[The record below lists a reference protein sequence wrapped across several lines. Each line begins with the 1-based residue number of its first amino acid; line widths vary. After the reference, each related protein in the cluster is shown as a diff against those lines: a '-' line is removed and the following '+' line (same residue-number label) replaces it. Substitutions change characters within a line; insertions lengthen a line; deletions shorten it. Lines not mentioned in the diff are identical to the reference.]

1 MKIEDYEAYIEK
13 AIADYD
19 EITASAKLISKL
31 ANRSYEL
38 SFDYDMDEEEIK
50 AELMDV
56 LPATQ
61 QDVDEWSSLLD
72 DLADEIVS
80 NFADDIDKSENEDEE

>member
-1 MKIEDYEAYIEK
+1 MKIEDYEVYIEK

-19 EITASAKLISKL
+19 EITASPKLIGKL
-31 ANRSYEL
+31 SNRSYEL
-38 SFDYDMDEEEIK
+38 SFEYDMDESEIK

-56 LPATQ
+56 LPSTQ
-61 QDVDEWSSLLD
+61 QDNEEWSNLLD

-80 NFADDIDKSENEDEE
+80 NFADDGDDFENEDE